1 MVYHNSF
8 YAMGTRFTLVLPDM
22 DEDQAAQIFMLVRDE
37 VRRMEGKLS
46 RFMDKSEV
54 AIVNRLAVKEA
65 VPLSDEVF
73 GVLQQCQYF
82 TQCTRGAFDITL
94 RPLMTYW
101 NGRAAEQ
108 VEPEKLSECMSHI
121 GPEAI
126 HLDKEHKTVR
136 FSGPGVE
143 IDLGGY
149 GKGYALESVRVMLKR
164 FGVRDAFVSFG
175 ESSVL
180 TLGSHPAGDHWK
192 VGINNYQ
199 KPGEALHTFALNE
212 GSVSTSSNFYL
223 DDSGTLINHRHVIN
237 PFSGYPVEEC
247 TAVSVSAPSAET
259 AEALSTAL
267 LVGEESL
274 ADHIRAQTGPC
285 EILKVVYTEQG
296 PEIRLL

>member
-46 RFMDKSEV
+46 RFLEKSEV
-54 AIVNRLAVKEA
+54 AIINRLAAKQD
-65 VPLSDEVF
+65 VPVSDEVF
-73 GVLQQCQYF
+73 GVLQQCLYYSE
-82 TQCTRGAFDITL
+82 CSEGAFDITL
-94 RPLMTYW
+94 RPLMSYW
-101 NGRAAEQ
+101 NGRPAEQ
-108 VEPEKLSECMSHI
+108 AEPESLQQLLAQTGS
-121 GPEAI
+121 GAVR
-126 HLDKEHKTVR
+126 LDKEHKTVR

-149 GKGYALESVRVMLKR
+149 GKGYALESVRTMLGR

-237 PFSGYPVEEC
+237 PFTGYPVEEC
-247 TAVSVSAPSAET
+247 TAVSVSAASAEL
-259 AEALSTAL
+259 AEAMSTAL
-267 LVGEESL
+267 LAGDESL
-274 ADHIRAQTGPC
+274 ADQMRNQLGPC
-285 EILKVVYTEQG
+285 EILKVVYTDEG
-296 PEIRLL
+296 PDIRLL